1 MGGVIYD
8 IPTNQVLIRGEAI
21 ILLKTILNLLSI
33 AATHGGP
40 DLSMIT
46 LTLRCEGGQDV
57 LADTDDGVGIPA
69 DKHINAISG
78 FRQTDSGQGAGQWGG
93 IANCRAGN
101 GK

>member
-21 ILLKTILNLLSI
+21 ILLKTILNFLTN

-46 LTLRCEGGQDV
+46 LTLRCEGGQAV
-57 LADTDDGVGIPA
+57 LTVIDDGVGIPA
-69 DKHINAISG
+69 EKDIDAISR
-78 FRQTDSGQGAGQWGG
+78 FGQAGRGAVGWGCQLSRG
-93 IANCRAGN
+93 
-101 GK
+101 

>member
-21 ILLKTILNLLSI
+21 ILQEATLNSSTN

-78 FRQTDSGQGAGQWGG
+78 YRQAGSGQGGRAVGWGCQLSRG
-93 IANCRAGN
+93 
-101 GK
+101 